1 MYVRLSV
8 PATLGHTKCFYF
20 STKQKTPVDKF
31 EKEMIIVNVWNM
43 YMMYVHGGGSIGNP
57 LSSLVRPHEGSCRA
71 WFSQLA
77 TVAS

>member
-1 MYVRLSV
+1 
-8 PATLGHTKCFYF
+8 
-20 STKQKTPVDKF
+20 
-31 EKEMIIVNVWNM
+31 MIIVNVWNM

>member
-1 MYVRLSV
+1 VFLLQY
-8 PATLGHTKCFYF
+8 
-20 STKQKTPVDKF
+20 KQKTPVDKF
-31 EKEMIIVNVWNM
+31 EKEMIIINVWNKFEKEMIIINVWNM